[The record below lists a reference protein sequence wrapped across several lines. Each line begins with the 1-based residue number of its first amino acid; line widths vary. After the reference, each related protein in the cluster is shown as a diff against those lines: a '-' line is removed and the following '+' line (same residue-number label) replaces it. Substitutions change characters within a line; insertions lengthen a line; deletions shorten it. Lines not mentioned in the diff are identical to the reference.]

1 MTSCIYVV
9 ISLIFL
15 LIIYNYSDLINTQ
28 ENTYVTDMNIDF
40 LKDNIL
46 LYLDGYWISNPEFNK
61 NSDIDN
67 MILYIDFINKTG
79 YLLIIFDNKV
89 ISKNEINLY
98 IDEDTIDLKKS
109 NTNIIKYKCRFT
121 SSKKEFIWNKI
132 EFSCILNIL
141 TGNIKLFNNNI
152 LYADL
157 FKDNLISSYINSI

>member
-1 MTSCIYVV
+1 MTSYICVV
-9 ISLIFL
+9 ILLICLF
-15 LIIYNYSDLINTQ
+15 IIYNYSDLSNHQ
-28 ENTYVTDMNIDF
+28 ENNYMTNMNIDF
-40 LKDNIL
+40 LKDERL
-46 LYLDGYWISNPEFNK
+46 YYLDGYWISNPEFNK

-67 MILYIDFINKTG
+67 MILYIDFMNKTG

-89 ISKNEINLY
+89 VSKNEINLY
-98 IDEDTIDLKKS
+98 IDEDTLDLKNS
-109 NTNIIKYKCRFT
+109 NTNIINYKCRFT